1 MVVVVDAGLFASGAL
16 AGSLLLMLYRR
27 YMDSNS
33 EILTP
38 SAMKK
43 LGLPSD
49 KREFSHIFA
58 ISNEGKRIDKATAL
72 LEVINERAKESDSAL
87 TKEQDVMTDLRR
99 DLNRV
104 QDKVRGSETQGEQE
118 MVIHAELTPVLK
130 RMGRSLDVIAAE
142 LNSIEVL
149 ACQTRFLG
157 QVKQGFVRKQVHQN
171 LVKRD
176 ALIAEKDTKMKEA
189 LKSASQ
195 TLKLGESLYQEA
207 FEKWVEP
214 I

>member
-33 EILTP
+33 EILTTR
-38 SAMKK
+38 AVME
-43 LGLPSD
+43 LGLPSG
-49 KREFSHIFA
+49 KREYSHIFT

-72 LEVINERAKESDSAL
+72 LEVINERAKACDSAL
-87 TKEQDVMTDLRR
+87 SKEQDVMTDLRR

-157 QVKQGFVRKQVHQN
+157 QVKQGFVRKQVNQN

-207 FEKWVEP
+207 FEKWIEP